1 MSLVKKILAEKIS
14 SRKDE
19 IDGFF
24 AEKYSVTKPLFY
36 ASVDIRHSGYKIV
49 PVDTN
54 LFPAGFNLLTERQK
68 QLATQQVK
76 IYLEQNFSGKN
87 KILIIPENHD
97 RNKYYLQNVKTL
109 KQIVEGAGTEVEL
122 GRIDIQNE
130 VELETADGSFLKIQP
145 INRTENKVSAS
156 GFEPDLV
163 IVNNDFS
170 SGSPEILR
178 KLNNQPIFPPIGM
191 GWYRRRKSSHF
202 DTYEILAREF
212 CRKFDI
218 DIFQIS
224 AQFRRCGK
232 INFKEKE
239 GLDCVAE
246 NVEELLRRLRA
257 KYREYKIENE
267 PYAFVKANS
276 GTYGMGIMVVKSG
289 AEILEINKKERHSMN
304 SIKEGVENTE
314 VVIQEGVPTIDSY
327 EDKPAEPMIY
337 LVNGNPISCNYRI
350 NSNQDA
356 FGNLNS
362 KGMEFIQFDCEEK
375 SAGEL
380 NCPVQGLIA
389 KLASL
394 AASQECYEINW
405 VI

>member
-145 INRTENKVSAS
+145 INRTENKASAS